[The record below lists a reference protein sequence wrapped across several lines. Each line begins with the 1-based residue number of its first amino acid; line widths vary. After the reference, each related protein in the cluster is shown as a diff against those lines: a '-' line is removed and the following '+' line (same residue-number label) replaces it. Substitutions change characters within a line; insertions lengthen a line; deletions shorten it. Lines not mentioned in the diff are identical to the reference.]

1 MASSVFPDA
10 GRAKPLPGNSGR
22 AGEDVLGKGRER
34 SQRDPSN
41 MTKKL
46 STCCLFVLLFGATR
60 AVVSTSKL
68 GGEIARGDPFERR
81 VAITVDDLPGAI
93 PATPTANGEL
103 RDLERYNKA
112 IPAILKAHHAR
123 AIGFVNEKRLHV
135 AGERDARV
143 ALLQRWIDAG
153 LELGNHTYSHANF
166 NQVSLEEM
174 EDETIRGEVVTRS
187 LLMAVGKPERYFRY
201 PYLFTGPTQEL
212 KEAFAAF
219 LKSRGYQNAPVT
231 VDNADYMFNDI
242 LHEALAEKDARLADQ
257 TKREY
262 LQFAQ
267 TEFAYFE
274 EASRKLFGREIPQ
287 VFLMHDNE
295 INTETLDELL
305 GVLEK
310 RGYQFVSLDE
320 ALADSAYATPDRF
333 VGTAG
338 ISWIDRW
345 RVFFGQK
352 ADYEHD
358 PDPPDWVMKRFRE
371 IRRAA
376 ANQ

>member
-1 MASSVFPDA
+1 MTHKSFLSSILMLAVA
-10 GRAKPLPGNSGR
+10 AI
-22 AGEDVLGKGRER
+22 VCLGKPG
-34 SQRDPSN
+34 S
-41 MTKKL
+41 
-46 STCCLFVLLFGATR
+46 
-60 AVVSTSKL
+60 
-68 GGEIARGDPFERR
+68 EIARGEQAQRR

-93 PATPTANGEL
+93 PATPTANGNLHE
-103 RDLERYNKA
+103 LERYNEE
-112 IPAILKAHHAR
+112 IPAILKAHHAP
-123 AIGFVNEKRLHV
+123 AIGFVNEKRQHL
-135 AGERDARV
+135 AGERDARA

-166 NQVSLEEM
+166 NQVSLQEM
-174 EDETIRGEVVTRS
+174 EDETIRGEVITRS
-187 LLMAVGKPERYFRY
+187 LLMAAGKSERYFRY

-212 KEAFAAF
+212 KEGFEAF
-219 LKSRGYQNAPVT
+219 LKSRGYKNAPVT

-242 LHEALAEKDARLADQ
+242 LHEAVTQKDSKLAEQ

-267 TEFAYFE
+267 AEFDYFE
-274 EASRKLFGREIPQ
+274 EASRKLLGREIPQ

-295 INTETLDELL
+295 INTDTLDELL
-305 GVLEK
+305 RLLEK
-310 RGYQFVSLDE
+310 RGYQFVTLDE
-320 ALADSAYATPDRF
+320 ALADPAYATPDRF

-338 ISWIDRW
+338 ISWLDRW

-358 PDPPDWVMKRFRE
+358 PDPPEWVMKRFRE
-371 IRRAA
+371 IRKAA

>member
-1 MASSVFPDA
+1 MA
-10 GRAKPLPGNSGR
+10 
-22 AGEDVLGKGRER
+22 
-34 SQRDPSN
+34 
-41 MTKKL
+41 KKV
-46 STCCLFVLLFGATR
+46 SRCCLFVVLLGAME
-60 AVVSTSKL
+60 AVVSTAKL
-68 GGEIARGDPFERR
+68 GSELARGDPWQRR
-81 VAITVDDLPGAI
+81 VAITIDDLPGAI
-93 PATPTANGEL
+93 PATPTANGDL
-103 RDLERYNKA
+103 RDLGRYNEA
-112 IPAILKAHHAR
+112 IPAILNAHHAP
-123 AIGFVNEKRLHV
+123 AIGFVNEKRWHV
-135 AGERDARV
+135 PGERDARV

-153 LELGNHTYSHANF
+153 FELGNHTYSHVNF

-187 LLMAVGKPERYFRY
+187 LLAAVGKPERYFRY

-212 KEAFAAF
+212 KETFEAF
-219 LKSRGYQNAPVT
+219 LRSRGYKNAPVT

-242 LHEALAEKDARLADQ
+242 LHEALVQKDLKLAEQ

-267 TEFAYFE
+267 TEIAYFE
-274 EASRKLFGREIPQ
+274 EASRKLCGREIPQ

-295 INTETLDELL
+295 INTETLDEVLGLL
-305 GVLEK
+305 AK
-310 RGYQFVSLDE
+310 RGYEFVTLDE
-320 ALADSAYATPDRF
+320 ALEDPAYATPDQF
-333 VGTAG
+333 VGAAG

-358 PDPPDWVMKRFRE
+358 PDPPEWVMKRLRE

>member
-1 MASSVFPDA
+1 MSD
-10 GRAKPLPGNSGR
+10 KLPGCF
-22 AGEDVLGKGRER
+22 L
-34 SQRDPSN
+34 
-41 MTKKL
+41 
-46 STCCLFVLLFGATR
+46 VLLLGAPG
-60 AVVSTSKL
+60 AVVWTSNPGK
-68 GGEIARGDPFERR
+68 EVARSDQVRRR

-103 RDLERYNKA
+103 RDLDRYNEA
-112 IPAILKAHHAR
+112 IPAILQAHHAP

-135 AGERDARV
+135 AGERDARA

-153 LELGNHTYSHANF
+153 FELGNHTYSHANF
-166 NQVSLEEM
+166 NQVSLQEM

-187 LLMAVGKPERYFRY
+187 LLAAVGKPERYFRY
-201 PYLFTGPTQEL
+201 PYLFTGPTPEL
-212 KEAFAAF
+212 KESFAAF
-219 LKSRGYQNAPVT
+219 LKSRGYKNAPVT

-242 LHEALAEKDARLADQ
+242 LHEALVQQDTKLAEQ

-274 EASRKLFGREIPQ
+274 EASRKLFAREIPQ

-305 GVLEK
+305 GLLEK
-310 RGYQFVSLDE
+310 RGYRFVSLDE

-338 ISWIDRW
+338 ISWMDRW

-358 PDPPDWVMKRFRE
+358 PDPPDWVIKRFRE
-371 IRRAA
+371 IRRVAA
-376 ANQ
+376 DQ

>member
-1 MASSVFPDA
+1 MTHKSFSSSILMLAVA
-10 GRAKPLPGNSGR
+10 AIVCLSKPGD
-22 AGEDVLGKGRER
+22 E
-34 SQRDPSN
+34 
-41 MTKKL
+41 T
-46 STCCLFVLLFGATR
+46 
-60 AVVSTSKL
+60 
-68 GGEIARGDPFERR
+68 ARGEQAKRR

-93 PATPTANGEL
+93 PATPTANGDLREL
-103 RDLERYNKA
+103 QRYNEA
-112 IPAILKAHHAR
+112 IPAMLKAHHAP

-135 AGERDARV
+135 AGERDARA

-166 NQVSLEEM
+166 NQVSLQEM
-174 EDETIRGEVVTRS
+174 EDETIRGEVITRS
-187 LLMAVGKPERYFRY
+187 LLVAAGKSERYFRY
-201 PYLFTGPTQEL
+201 PYLFTGPTAEL
-212 KEAFAAF
+212 KEAFETF
-219 LKSRGYQNAPVT
+219 LKSRGYKNAPVT

-242 LHEALAEKDARLADQ
+242 LHEAETHKDTNVAEQA
-257 TKREY
+257 KREY
-262 LQFAQ
+262 LQFAM
-267 TEFAYFE
+267 TEFDYFE
-274 EASRKLFGREIPQ
+274 EASRKLFGREISQ

-305 GVLEK
+305 RLLEK
-310 RGYQFVSLDE
+310 RGYQFISLDE
-320 ALADSAYATPDRF
+320 ALVDPAYATPDRF

-358 PDPPDWVMKRFRE
+358 PDPPEWVMKRFRE
-371 IRRAA
+371 IRKAA

>member
-1 MASSVFPDA
+1 MEGTVP
-10 GRAKPLPGNSGR
+10 NMSG
-22 AGEDVLGKGRER
+22 K
-34 SQRDPSN
+34 
-41 MTKKL
+41 
-46 STCCLFVLLFGATR
+46 STRFCLLVLLIALTV
-60 AVVSTSKL
+60 AMVWP
-68 GGEIARGDPFERR
+68 GGWSGKIANADVPRR
-81 VAITVDDLPGAI
+81 QVAITVDDLPGAI
-93 PATPTANGEL
+93 PATPTANGDMHE
-103 RDLERYNKA
+103 LERYNEA
-112 IPAILKAHHAR
+112 IPAILKAHHAP

-135 AGERDARV
+135 AGERDARA

-166 NQVSLEEM
+166 NQVSLQEM
-174 EDETIRGEVVTRS
+174 EDETIRGEVITRS
-187 LLMAVGKPERYFRY
+187 LLLAAGKSERYFRY
-201 PYLFTGPTQEL
+201 PYLFTGPTAEL
-212 KEAFAAF
+212 KEAFEAF
-219 LKSRGYQNAPVT
+219 LKSRGYKNAPVT

-242 LHEALAEKDARLADQ
+242 LHGAVAQKDSKLAEQ
-257 TKREY
+257 TKQEY

-267 TEFAYFE
+267 TEFDYFE

-305 GVLEK
+305 RLLEK
-310 RGYQFVSLDE
+310 RGYQFVTLDD

-338 ISWIDRW
+338 ISWLDRW

-352 ADYEHD
+352 AGYEHD
-358 PDPPDWVMKRFRE
+358 PDPPGWVMKRFRE
-371 IRRAA
+371 IRKAA

>member
-1 MASSVFPDA
+1 VNTTVRWTRVILLLIFAEALVWAARRP
-10 GRAKPLPGNSGR
+10 GENVRAETPKR
-22 AGEDVLGKGRER
+22 
-34 SQRDPSN
+34 Q
-41 MTKKL
+41 
-46 STCCLFVLLFGATR
+46 
-60 AVVSTSKL
+60 
-68 GGEIARGDPFERR
+68 

-103 RDLERYNKA
+103 HELERYNEA
-112 IPAILKAHHAR
+112 IPAILKAHQAP

-135 AGERDARV
+135 PGERDARA
-143 ALLQRWIDAG
+143 ALLKRWIDAG
-153 LELGNHTYSHANF
+153 FELGNHTYSHANF
-166 NQVSLEEM
+166 NRVSLQEM
-174 EDETIRGEVVTRS
+174 EDETIRGEVITRT
-187 LLMAVGKPERYFRY
+187 LMDAAGKRERYFRY
-201 PYLFTGPTQEL
+201 PYLFTGPTAEL
-212 KEAFAAF
+212 KEAFEAF
-219 LKSRGYQNAPVT
+219 LKSRGYKNAPVT

-242 LHEALAEKDARLADQ
+242 LHEAGAQKDDKLAEQ

-267 TEFAYFE
+267 KEFDYFE

-305 GVLEK
+305 GLLEK
-310 RGYQFVSLDE
+310 RGYQFVTLDE
-320 ALADSAYATPDRF
+320 ALADPAYATPDRF

-345 RVFFGQK
+345 RVSFGQK

-358 PDPPDWVMKRFRE
+358 PDPPEWVMKRFQE
-371 IRRAA
+371 IRKAAA

>member
-1 MASSVFPDA
+1 MFREQESMGEHCLTVSEKGMRLYLAIFLIAVSAAMTWV
-10 GRAKPLPGNSGR
+10 SGWNR
-22 AGEDVLGKGRER
+22 
-34 SQRDPSN
+34 
-41 MTKKL
+41 
-46 STCCLFVLLFGATR
+46 
-60 AVVSTSKL
+60 
-68 GGEIARGDPFERR
+68 EIANADAQRR
-81 VAITVDDLPGAI
+81 QVAITVDDLPGAI

-103 RDLERYNKA
+103 RELQRYNEA
-112 IPAILKAHHAR
+112 IPAILRAHHAP

-135 AGERDARV
+135 AGERDARA

-153 LELGNHTYSHANF
+153 FELGNHTYSHANF
-166 NQVSLEEM
+166 NQVSLQEM
-174 EDETIRGEVVTRS
+174 EDETIRGEVITRS
-187 LLMAVGKPERYFRY
+187 LLKAAGKPERYFRY
-201 PYLFTGPTQEL
+201 PYLFTGPTAEL
-212 KEAFAAF
+212 KEAFETF
-219 LKSRGYQNAPVT
+219 LKSRGYKNAPVT

-242 LHEALAEKDARLADQ
+242 LHEAETQKDSKLAEQ

-267 TEFAYFE
+267 TEFDYFE
-274 EASRKLFGREIPQ
+274 EASRKLFGREIPH

-310 RGYQFVSLDE
+310 RGYQFVTLDE
-320 ALADSAYATPDRF
+320 ALADPAYSTPDRF

-345 RVFFGQK
+345 RVSFGQK

-358 PDPPDWVMKRFRE
+358 PDPPEWVMK
-371 IRRAA
+371 
-376 ANQ
+376 

>member
-1 MASSVFPDA
+1 MA
-10 GRAKPLPGNSGR
+10 
-22 AGEDVLGKGRER
+22 
-34 SQRDPSN
+34 
-41 MTKKL
+41 KKA
-46 STCCLFVLLFGATR
+46 SRCCLIVLSLGAIG
-60 AVVSTSKL
+60 AVVSTGKL
-68 GGEIARGDPFERR
+68 GSEIARGGPFERR

-103 RDLERYNKA
+103 RDLVRYNEA
-112 IPAILKAHHAR
+112 IPAILKAHHAP

-135 AGERDARV
+135 AGERDRRV
-143 ALLQRWIDAG
+143 ALLERWIDAG
-153 LELGNHTYSHANF
+153 FELGNHTYSHVNF

-187 LLMAVGKPERYFRY
+187 LLAAVGRSERYFRY
-201 PYLFTGPTQEL
+201 PYLFTGPTPEL
-212 KEAFAAF
+212 KETFEAF
-219 LKSRGYQNAPVT
+219 LRSRGYKNAPVT

-242 LHEALAEKDARLADQ
+242 LHEALAQKDGKLAER

-274 EASRKLFGREIPQ
+274 EASRKLFGREIAQ

-295 INTETLDELL
+295 INSETLDELL
-305 GVLEK
+305 GLLEK

-358 PDPPDWVMKRFRE
+358 PDPPDWVMTRFRE